1 LIDVVVSHENS
12 KTSRFPRRSRPVVR
26 VPIQEDPRRS
36 GRFINVMRYAGLT
49 AYVIRM
55 HIPGSNSQNRA
66 ADVVFVVIPLP

>member
-1 LIDVVVSHENS
+1 MMTDENAKIS
-12 KTSRFPRRSRPVVR
+12 LFPRVRRPAVR

-55 HIPGSNSQNRA
+55 HIPDRNSQNRA